1 MIPHTKWERL
11 ILLEEIE
18 RGEKVVLPVSYEHAV
33 AMLRVATAY
42 IQEQHQQT
50 FDALKK
56 NYNI

>member
-1 MIPHTKWERL
+1 MIPHTNWERL

-18 RGEKVVLPVSYEHAV
+18 RGERIVLPVSYEHAV
-33 AMLRVATAY
+33 MMLRIASQY

-56 NYNI
+56 DYNA